1 MKATRIAVDTRINTP
16 TLNSSPRS
24 AVFASLVC
32 LRFDCYHNQDG
43 SLRNENGPH
52 CPKAPRAAS
61 RCFVVRFLLPAFAAL
76 RRVATTALRRVA
88 PSALRRVATTLRRV
102 ATTGRRV
109 AATGRR
115 VTTTTGREAS
125 RRPAAGDQRG
135 RFFI

>member
-1 MKATRIAVDTRINTP
+1 MKATRIAVDTRINNP

-24 AVFASLVC
+24 AVFASLMC
-32 LRFDCYHNQDG
+32 LRFDCDHNQDG

-61 RCFVVRFLLPAFAAL
+61 RCYVDRLLLPATAAL
-76 RRVATTALRRVA
+76 RRVAT
-88 PSALRRVATTLRRV
+88 ALRRVATTLRRV

-115 VTTTTGREAS
+115 VTTTTRREAS

>member
-1 MKATRIAVDTRINTP
+1 MKATRIAVDTRINNP

-24 AVFASLVC
+24 AVFASLMC
-32 LRFDCYHNQDG
+32 LRFDCDHNQDG

-61 RCFVVRFLLPAFAAL
+61 RCYVDRLLLPATAAL
-76 RRVATTALRRVA
+76 RRVATSALRRVA
-88 PSALRRVATTLRRV
+88 TALRRVATTLWRV

-115 VTTTTGREAS
+115 VTTATGREAA
-125 RRPAAGDQRG
+125 RWRW
-135 RFFI
+135 

>member
-1 MKATRIAVDTRINTP
+1 MKATRIAVDTRINNP

-24 AVFASLVC
+24 AVFASLMC
-32 LRFDCYHNQDG
+32 LRFDCDHNQDG

-61 RCFVVRFLLPAFAAL
+61 RCYVDRLLLPATAAL
-76 RRVATTALRRVA
+76 RREATALRR
-88 PSALRRVATTLRRV
+88 LATTLRRL

-115 VTTTTGREAS
+115 VTTTTRREAS